1 MFTWVFPLLAF
12 LNVVWKMK
20 GFSANDNAL
29 IQNEG
34 CAMFLNEVM
43 KKTQENQSLEIKK
56 SRVSKKIWKKKKME
70 WLQIASK
77 ENLKS
82 SQ

>member
-1 MFTWVFPLLAF
+1 
-12 LNVVWKMK
+12 
-20 GFSANDNAL
+20 
-29 IQNEG
+29 
-34 CAMFLNEVM
+34 MFLNEVM